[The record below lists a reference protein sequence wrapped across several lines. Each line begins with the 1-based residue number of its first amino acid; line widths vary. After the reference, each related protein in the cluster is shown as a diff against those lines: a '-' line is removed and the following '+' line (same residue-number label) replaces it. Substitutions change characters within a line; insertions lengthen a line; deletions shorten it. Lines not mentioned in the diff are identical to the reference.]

1 MREIHPPLS
10 QVKRTEPKSWN
21 TPKVVRLL
29 DLLSQ
34 GETNFLR
41 EPVYL
46 TPDPHQ
52 AGYLVYNG
60 NTRIFL
66 AENDR
71 ISLDHFCLIETDAD
85 LEEVRDKSQE
95 VYWPGNDL
103 ASVINYIRAQS
114 EIVFHR
120 LNVRPE
126 LQPNY

>member
-1 MREIHPPLS
+1 MKEIHPSLS
-10 QVKRTEPKSWN
+10 QIKRTEPKSWN

-41 EPVYL
+41 EPIYL
-46 TPDPHQ
+46 TKDQ
-52 AGYLVYNG
+52 EGYLVYNG

-85 LEEVRDKSQE
+85 LEEVRDSSKE

-114 EIVFHR
+114 EMVFR
-120 LNVRPE
+120 GLRIRSE